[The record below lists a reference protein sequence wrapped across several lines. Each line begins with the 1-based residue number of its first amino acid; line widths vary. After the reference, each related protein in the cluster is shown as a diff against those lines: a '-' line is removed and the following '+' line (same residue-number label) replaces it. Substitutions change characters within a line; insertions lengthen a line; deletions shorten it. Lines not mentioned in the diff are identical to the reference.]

1 MSIVEISGLIAY
13 PSKPEEIGQTIL
25 RCLERINKLEN
36 FNDLNSW
43 EENDIPGRFIDTEVL
58 TKIESGS
65 IFIADITRLNF
76 NVVFEIGY
84 AIGRKKRAFI
94 IRNENIKPEMQL
106 PQWMTIGLMR
116 FGRGKKITLTD
127 IEEMEG
133 AGGTREPDPWVGP
146 YR

>member
-1 MSIVEISGLIAY
+1 MERES
-13 PSKPEEIGQTIL
+13 PEETKLKIL
-25 RCLERINKLEN
+25 
-36 FNDLNSW
+36 
-43 EENDIPGRFIDTEVL
+43 TEAYL
-58 TKIESGS
+58 LRGMT
-65 IFIADITRLNF
+65 
-76 NVVFEIGY
+76 Y
-84 AIGRKKRAFI
+84 
-94 IRNENIKPEMQL
+94 ENIKPEMQL